1 MNFLEEKNLL
11 NSNQSGFRPDHP
23 CERQL
28 LFDCHA
34 SLEVRGMFS
43 DISKAFN
50 RIWDEGLLHTSGTLL
65 SLIER
70 FLIGKYQRVLLNGQ
84 ACSCSAILANVPQR
98 PFLGPLFFII
108 YINDLNT

>member
-70 FLIGKYQRVLLNGQ
+70 FLIGQ

>member
-50 RIWDEGLLHTSGTLL
+50 RI
-65 SLIER
+65 
-70 FLIGKYQRVLLNGQ
+70 
-84 ACSCSAILANVPQR
+84 
-98 PFLGPLFFII
+98 
-108 YINDLNT
+108 